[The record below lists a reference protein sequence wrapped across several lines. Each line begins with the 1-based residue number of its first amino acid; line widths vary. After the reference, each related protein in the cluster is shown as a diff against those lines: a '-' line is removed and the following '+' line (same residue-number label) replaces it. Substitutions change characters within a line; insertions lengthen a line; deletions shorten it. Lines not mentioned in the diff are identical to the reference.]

1 MSKLL
6 QDNMSNIQQDYDL
19 DGYDKY
25 NNHYILNNEVPQ
37 VVQQEQQEQQEQ
49 FGGKKLKAKK
59 VKVVKGPKVQ
69 NKWLVHV
76 ANVKAANPE
85 MSYKEVLVH
94 AKESY
99 IKL

>member
-1 MSKLL
+1 
-6 QDNMSNIQQDYDL
+6 MSNIKQNYDL
-19 DGYDKY
+19 DGYDKD
-25 NNHYILNNEVPQ
+25 NIHYSLNNEEQQ
-37 VVQQEQQEQQEQ
+37 VVQQEQS
-49 FGGKKLKAKK
+49 GGKKLKAKK
-59 VKVVKGPKVQ
+59 VKVVKGPKAQ